1 MIQKKH
7 GRVALVIDWSVL
19 MYMNWHKLRRPNF
32 VARTGLEAAEFARN
46 IVSHA
51 LYLVERVKPD
61 LLVLAVDAPINWRSD
76 VYSRYYER
84 NVEFYQYLGQG
95 RAWIVQFDRKTYL
108 IKYEP
113 GMDKWVYTKLA
124 AKEAE
129 GYKLKDTTEWKKWDR
144 VDLEGGQWS
153 TRPGDWGDTENPG
166 GLKKTEPHQDWAAL
180 EHIIPKYKG
189 NRTTSKWEY
198 ETPKSEFKAMGRHLA
213 FNVAGAL
220 GGVAV
225 QVELAEG
232 DDICATFV
240 DLMADSW
247 DTVLVS
253 IDTDLHQL
261 LINHPDLAIFDPKN
275 HTWVDKSPELAKFEL
290 TRKLLCGDTS
300 DNIAGISLKDK
311 SQTLGPKTSEK
322 LIEDNGGPDRVWDYL
337 ERMADQAPLERNLEL
352 IALTSIPAALRQAI
366 TDKLGDMA
374 EPAAR
379 FPLQDF
385 GLTAKDLLTIRTAA
399 RLDKELDDGLREG
412 DPVNHENLGAV
423 E

>member
-7 GRVALVIDWSVL
+7 GRTALVIDWSVL
-19 MYMNWHKLRRPNF
+19 MYMNWHKLRSPNF
-32 VARTGLEAAEFARN
+32 QARTGLEAAEFARN

-84 NVEFYQYLGQG
+84 NVDFYQYLGSG
-95 RAWIVQFDRKTYL
+95 RAWVVQFDRKTYL

-129 GYKLKDTTEWKKWDR
+129 GYKLQDPDEWKKWNRQDLVGCPADAELEDYLG
-144 VDLEGGQWS
+144 VDSGES
-153 TRPGDWGDTENPG
+153 AR
-166 GLKKTEPHQDWAAL
+166 EPHPDWEAL

-225 QVELAEG
+225 QVDLAEG

-240 DLMADSW
+240 DLMGPTW

-261 LINHPDLAIFDPKN
+261 LINHPDLSIFDPKN
-275 HTWVDKSPELAKFEL
+275 HVWVDKSPELAKFEL
-290 TRKLLCGDTS
+290 TRKLLCGDTA

-352 IALTSIPAALRQAI
+352 IALTSIPAELRQAI